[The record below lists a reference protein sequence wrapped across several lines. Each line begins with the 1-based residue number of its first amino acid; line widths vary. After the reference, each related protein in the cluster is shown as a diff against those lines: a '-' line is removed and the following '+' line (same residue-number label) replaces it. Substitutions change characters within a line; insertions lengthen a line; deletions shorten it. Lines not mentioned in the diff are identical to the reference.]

1 MPGTWKSALIVSQL
15 SYKSKIKSLLKKK
28 KKVSSQIWSVGHNLQ
43 TLGLDR
49 LPLLD
54 EVCKANFGQ
63 VRSWQTEL

>member
-1 MPGTWKSALIVSQL
+1 MPGTRKSALIVSQL

-28 KKVSSQIWSVGHNLQ
+28 KVSSQIWSVGHNLQ
-43 TLGLDR
+43 TLGLDK